1 MAQYQADVW
10 LGSDSGRQRVTVSA
24 SSLNGAVEQIRT
36 IYNVNDTAIWNVREV
51 PRRFLANGNAD
62 DTGADSSEAS
72 LWGGV
77 VLVGLLLV
85 LWVVATFTPEVFA
98 FAGATAAWWLLC
110 RLRGLP
116 FTGPLEPDQRR
127 LLPSTVV
134 ACFLAALLLSQIGLH
149 LQRHVF
155 NDAPPRPQPSGL
167 RPQPSGL
174 RPQPSG
180 PRSEPLPPAAENGPS
195 NPLPP

>member
-1 MAQYQADVW
+1 MMPQYQADVW
-10 LGSDSGRQRVTVSA
+10 LGSNSGRQRVTVSA
-24 SSLNGAVEQIRT
+24 SSLNGAVEQICT
-36 IYNVNDTAIWNVREV
+36 YYHVNDTAIWNVREV
-51 PRRFLANGNAD
+51 PRRFLANGMDDGNRAD
-62 DTGADSSEAS
+62 TSDAS
-72 LWGGV
+72 LGGGV

-85 LWVVATFTPEVFA
+85 LVRFTPEVFT

-127 LLPSTVV
+127 WLPGTVV
-134 ACFLAALLLSQIGLH
+134 ICFLAALLMVQIGLH

-155 NDAPPRPQPSGL
+155 NDAPPRALPAAPRAQPAV
-167 RPQPSGL
+167 
-174 RPQPSG
+174 

-195 NPLPP
+195 NTHP